1 MKRVLLVCSSTDGQ
15 TRRICDRLQ
24 RIIEDAGDAVT
35 LVLIENARDVS
46 PAGFQMAVI
55 GARIRYGRTDV
66 RVIEYAN
73 RHAAALN
80 AMPSAYFSVNIV
92 ARKPE
97 KNRPETNPYVQA
109 FLRRVAWRPP
119 MLEVF
124 AGKLDYPRY
133 GALDWFN
140 WQATG
145 AEKGA
150 RAWFRP
156 STRREQLLTLVI
168 TDQAEAVG
176 QRILSELHRGVTE
189 LAGRGM
195 YTGKPHSVLM
205 CALTVTEVH
214 RLESLVRDEDPHA
227 FIIVSPV
234 QEVRGSGFV
243 PLREDEAGVKD

>member
-35 LVLIENARDVS
+35 LVRIEDARDVS

-92 ARKPE
+92 ARKPQ

-133 GALDWFN
+133 GALDRMIIRFIMWLTRGPTDPRAVVDFTD
-140 WQATG
+140 WQRVEAFAQALSAQVGIDRVEGRAATT
-145 AEKGA
+145 A
-150 RAWFRP
+150 FR
-156 STRREQLLTLVI
+156 
-168 TDQAEAVG
+168 
-176 QRILSELHRGVTE
+176 
-189 LAGRGM
+189 
-195 YTGKPHSVLM
+195 
-205 CALTVTEVH
+205 C
-214 RLESLVRDEDPHA
+214 
-227 FIIVSPV
+227 
-234 QEVRGSGFV
+234 
-243 PLREDEAGVKD
+243 